1 MRGEG
6 GAGLVEEMGGEDGVL
21 SAGILPIDKTQ
32 LKHLG
37 GIPRVLRPIVSHMAD
52 RDWQQPVLG

>member
-1 MRGEG
+1 M
-6 GAGLVEEMGGEDGVL
+6 EETGGEDGVL

-37 GIPRVLRPIVSHMAD
+37 GNPRVPRPIVSPMAGRD
-52 RDWQQPVLG
+52 RQQPVLG